1 MIDILKKYLYASL
14 KHKLTAILS
23 FTMFVILFYC
33 LMVFII
39 TSYTNNKRELEEYA
53 QNSFYRKQELLKTY
67 FSHLDYI
74 AYSII
79 FSNWVQRFMTIDQI
93 SSHAE
98 FQEYQRYA
106 THFLTNLATV
116 NDDISFVLISGSA
129 MVWSNN
135 TLRYNLRYDIKKQFW
150 FDELM
155 EERKYIEYGKSELFS
170 GLGDVWSITLYYPVI
185 SYFNFSLLG
194 YLAINITADKLAFL
208 TSEISENWEENVI
221 IYNRENTAVISSLSG
236 YQKNE
241 RGRTKFSRLFLDNQ
255 LIVEIGVR
263 NKVNL
268 LSYLG
273 SLTLVFLL
281 LIPSVILFIMIIT
294 SFSRYLTVP
303 IIRCKNAMLAIR
315 QEQFG
320 LTLDN
325 HYHDEIGELICGF
338 NDMSAEL
345 ATLIKQNEEIN
356 TQRREAEIEI
366 LQQKVN
372 PHFLYNTLEIINA
385 LILRGQDKDAILVCE
400 MLGSMY
406 HYNLT
411 NRKWVS
417 LREESE
423 YVKHYLA
430 IVQYR
435 INGLSVFWE
444 VDEDTFD
451 TDILKLIIQP
461 LVENAVLHGLCSNQ
475 SSREDAC
482 LTVAIRSVGNK
493 TEINVMDNGTG
504 IKSGDL
510 EIIMNTLKSIRL
522 GIPLDNLHVGI
533 PNVYQRLYLEY
544 GEDMD
549 FIIESRL
556 NYGTKFVIII
566 PAKRPG
572 T

>member
-1 MIDILKKYLYASL
+1 
-14 KHKLTAILS
+14 
-23 FTMFVILFYC
+23 
-33 LMVFII
+33 
-39 TSYTNNKRELEEYA
+39 
-53 QNSFYRKQELLKTY
+53 
-67 FSHLDYI
+67 
-74 AYSII
+74 
-79 FSNWVQRFMTIDQI
+79 MTIDQI

-106 THFLTNLATV
+106 THFLTNLASV

-135 TLRYNLRYDIKKQFW
+135 TLRYNLRYDIKKQPW
-150 FDELM
+150 FNELM
-155 EERKYIEYGKSELFS
+155 EKQKHIEYGRSELFS
-170 GLGDVWSITLYYPVI
+170 GLGDIWSITLYYPVI
-185 SYFNFSLLG
+185 SYYNFSLLG
-194 YLAINITADKLAFL
+194 YLAINITADKLTFL
-208 TSEISENWEENVI
+208 TNGTSENWEENVI
-221 IYNRENTAVISSLSG
+221 IYNGENNVIISNYSG
-236 YQKNE
+236 RKENE
-241 RGRTKFSRLFLDNQ
+241 HGWTKFTRLFMDNQ
-255 LIVEIGVR
+255 LIVEIDVR

-268 LSYLG
+268 LSNLG

-303 IIRCKNAMLAIR
+303 IIKCKNAMLAIK

-325 HYHDEIGELICGF
+325 HYHDEIGELISGF
-338 NDMSAEL
+338 NEMSVEL
-345 ATLIKQNEEIN
+345 AALIKQNEEIN

-385 LILRGQDKDAILVCE
+385 LILSGHDKDAIQVCE

-435 INGLSVFWE
+435 INGLSVSWD
-444 VDEDTFD
+444 VDEQTLDTE
-451 TDILKLIIQP
+451 ILKLIIQP
-461 LVENAVLHGLCSNQ
+461 LVENAVLHGLGTNHPA
-475 SSREDAC
+475 RKGTC
-482 LTVAIRSVGNK
+482 LTVAIRPVGNK
-493 TEINVMDNGTG
+493 TEINVMDNGSG
-504 IKSGDL
+504 IKPADI
-510 EIIMNTLKSIRL
+510 EIIMSTLKSIRQ
-522 GIPLDNLHVGI
+522 GIPFNNLHVGI

-544 GEDMD
+544 GGNMD
-549 FIIESRL
+549 FTIESRL
-556 NYGTKFVIII
+556 NYGTKFSVTI